1 MEGKV
6 FDGVISFLEEMKFKK
21 DFFSSETLELGKKRS
36 QQILSQNN
44 SVKTQGMK
52 NEILHFG
59 TFSVRDETF
68 SKYISIKFFFFLEEK
83 YIFNLSP
90 EFRKSFKM

>member
-1 MEGKV
+1 MKV
-6 FDGVISFLEEMKFKK
+6 IKTL
-21 DFFSSETLELGKKRS
+21 FSSETLELGKNDLDKFS
-36 QQILSQNN
+36 P
-44 SVKTQGMK
+44 KTTPLKFRGNE

-68 SKYISIKFFFFLEEK
+68 SKYISIKIFFLEEK

-90 EFRKSFKM
+90 EFRKSSKM

>member
-1 MEGKV
+1 
-6 FDGVISFLEEMKFKK
+6 
-21 DFFSSETLELGKKRS
+21 
-36 QQILSQNN
+36 
-44 SVKTQGMK
+44 MK

-68 SKYISIKFFFFLEEK
+68 SKYISIKFFFLEEK

>member
-1 MEGKV
+1 MKV
-6 FDGVISFLEEMKFKK
+6 IKTL
-21 DFFSSETLELGKKRS
+21 FSSETLELGKKRS

-52 NEILHFG
+52 NEILHFE

-68 SKYISIKFFFFLEEK
+68 SKYISIKFFFLEEK